1 MRTLLTILSALAVS
15 VVAVAAPVK
24 IGAVYCSAGPQK
36 ALDEPSWRG
45 AQAAV
50 ALRNRSGGLQGAPVQ
65 LIRVAADSTAES
77 VAASVRAALAK
88 DPDIAAFVGLS
99 DTGLALAAGR
109 EAKRAGKVFVTSGAT
124 SPLLPSQVG
133 AQFFLACFGDNVQA
147 AAAAEWLR
155 TDKGAKSVCVLYD
168 NDRIYTRLLQ
178 RYFADAFQAAGGRV
192 SEKIGFRTG
201 EAVGLPRDPA
211 SCDAIFVAAASPA
224 EAARVVGKLR
234 AAGYGGV
241 IVGGDGFDG
250 SDVWIGNPDA
260 KNVFFTTHA
269 FPARGE
275 GAAGAG
281 TLSVFR
287 SAYSGG
293 MPDAFSGLGFD
304 ATRLLMRALEGG
316 AGPDLA
322 RRIQKGASFAG
333 VTGPIVY
340 RGGSRV
346 PVKPVA
352 IVAADSAR
360 TTVKQVS
367 PSAVP
372 AP

>member
-1 MRTLLTILSALAVS
+1 MKTRHALLSAIVLSTTAF
-15 VVAVAAPVK
+15 AAPVK
-24 IGAVYCSAGPQK
+24 IGAVYCNAGPQES
-36 ALDEPSWRG
+36 LDEPSWRG

-50 ALRNRSGGLQGAPVQ
+50 ALRNKSGGLQGAPVQ
-65 LIRVAADSTAES
+65 LIRVAADSTPES
-77 VAASVRAALAK
+77 VAGAVRAALAR

-124 SPLLPSQVG
+124 SPLLPSQIG
-133 AQFFLACFGDNVQA
+133 SQFFLACFGDNVQA

-155 TDKGAKSVCVLYD
+155 TDRGANKVCLLYD

-178 RYFADAFQAAGGRV
+178 RYFSDAFQAAGGRI
-192 SEKIGFRTG
+192 SERLGFRTG
-201 EAVGLPRDPA
+201 EAVGLPRDLS
-211 SCDAIFVAAASPA
+211 SCDAIFVAAGSPA

-234 AAGYGGV
+234 SAGFGGV

-250 SDVWIGNPDA
+250 PDAWAGNPDA

-269 FPARGE
+269 FPARGD
-275 GAAGAG
+275 GAAGAD
-281 TLSVFR
+281 TLSAFR

-293 MPDAFSGLGFD
+293 SPDAFSGLGFD
-304 ATRLLMRALEGG
+304 AVRLLMRALEGG
-316 AGPDLA
+316 GADLA
-322 RRIQKGASFAG
+322 RRIQKGASLAG
-333 VTGPIVY
+333 VTGPILY
-340 RGGSRV
+340 RGSSRV

-352 IVAADSAR
+352 IIAADSPR

-367 PSAVP
+367 PSRVP